1 MLGLG
6 TLGVSFH
13 NKLSH
18 EAPNNCHGVLVLE
31 ANTGFYPLFL
41 TGIPLS
47 GYDLHHA
54 VLNWEVDKVV
64 AILEERCVTELTSC
78 KVDSDVG
85 AKEYETITGA
95 FMGSMMILVKMPIG
109 LFQLAQFVK

>member
-1 MLGLG
+1 M
-6 TLGVSFH
+6 
-13 NKLSH
+13 
-18 EAPNNCHGVLVLE
+18 E

-47 GYDLHHA
+47 GYDLHRA

-64 AILEERCVTELTSC
+64 AILEERFVTELTSC
-78 KVDSDVG
+78 TVDSDVG
-85 AKEYETITGA
+85 AKECETITGA
-95 FMGSMMILVKMPIG
+95 FMGSMHMMILVKMPIG

>member
-1 MLGLG
+1 M
-6 TLGVSFH
+6 
-13 NKLSH
+13 
-18 EAPNNCHGVLVLE
+18 
-31 ANTGFYPLFL
+31 

-64 AILEERCVTELTSC
+64 AILEERFVTELTSC
-78 KVDSDVG
+78 TVDSDVG

-95 FMGSMMILVKMPIG
+95 FMGSIMIWVKMPIA
-109 LFQLAQFVK
+109 LFKLAQFVKWKPILPADGDFFFINGDVIKQRLEDTGLNQF